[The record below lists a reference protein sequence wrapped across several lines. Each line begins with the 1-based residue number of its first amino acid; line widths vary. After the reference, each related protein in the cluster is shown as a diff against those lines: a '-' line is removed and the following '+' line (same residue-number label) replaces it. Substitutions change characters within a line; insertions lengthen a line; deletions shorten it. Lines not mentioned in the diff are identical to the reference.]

1 MRSLVRRADVDKLI
15 HLRYAPANVFQSESN
30 ILFVLKILLSWS
42 SIKWHR
48 IGGFTQDLHL
58 CSPVLLDIIMSLDS
72 LFANILSQDED
83 PADSVPTDDDVTE
96 GIQPP
101 ACMIL

>member
-1 MRSLVRRADVDKLI
+1 LEAL
-15 HLRYAPANVFQSESN
+15 LRIFIFAPQYN
-30 ILFVLKILLSWS
+30 
-42 SIKWHR
+42 
-48 IGGFTQDLHL
+48 
-58 CSPVLLDIIMSLDS
+58 PVLLDIIMSLDS

>member
-1 MRSLVRRADVDKLI
+1 MEALLRIFVFAPQYNPILV
-15 HLRYAPANVFQSESN
+15 
-30 ILFVLKILLSWS
+30 
-42 SIKWHR
+42 
-48 IGGFTQDLHL
+48 
-58 CSPVLLDIIMSLDS
+58 DIIMSLVT
-72 LFANILSQDED
+72 LFANILSQNED